1 MKKHRISILLLL
13 LILTLSFSLSFT
25 EIFIGTP
32 TAGYTWLENR
42 NFLFITENDAD
53 NALTLSITQTLNI
66 SADFLDIKTSDDLN
80 QLFSLNSFL
89 TDYSVIILSLNQ
101 IPNPLND
108 SFIPQLSNYIS
119 NGGLFG
125 IISSQ
130 IWRFP
135 ISFHSLLGAVINSQG
150 QKEYPLG
157 NISEQLEF
165 TVVNETLC
173 QQPIYHSTNSNF
185 SIEGVIGISTTINPR
200 LMVAQSQNTPNGN
213 ACINAFQE
221 GKGYVISAPVSP
233 VAISSS
239 IENLSNF
246 LSSVIGTGL
255 SILIE
260 FESSGISNLPI
271 TPKLLFN
278 DDILIPIATIGG
290 LSILIFG
297 FAYVVSQWLLVPQKT
312 ILDLPKDRK
321 ILDTLL
327 LGPILFIGHI
337 LYPPIIRRLDD
348 YDVMDNEYRNQI
360 LDILETKDFLH
371 FRELKREL
379 NIGTSS
385 LRWHLQ
391 VLEDFRLINR
401 TVVGQYEIYYL
412 LHNTPDPL
420 FLEIYFAIISGG
432 GYKVAQAFKESKSWE
447 LSLLADYLGQ
457 SRESV
462 RYHCKKLEKLNLISL
477 NGQKYH
483 FNLKKYTIFLLAL
496 ERRRKTQ

>member
-1 MKKHRISILLLL
+1 MKIHRISILFTLLV
-13 LILTLSFSLSFT
+13 LTLSFFLWFT
-25 EIFIGTP
+25 ETPIGILSK
-32 TAGYTWLENR
+32 GYTTLEDR
-42 NFLFITENDAD
+42 NFLFIAENNAD
-53 NALTLSITQTLNI
+53 NALVLSIAQTLNI
-66 SADFLDIKTSDDLN
+66 TADFLDIKTSDDLN
-80 QLFSLNSFL
+80 QLFNSNNLFM
-89 TDYSVIILSLNQ
+89 DYSVIILSLNQ

-108 SFIPQLSNYIS
+108 SITPQLSSFIS

-130 IWRFP
+130 IWRFSG
-135 ISFHSLLGAVINSQG
+135 SFHSLLGLVINSQG

-165 TVVNETLC
+165 TVINETLC
-173 QQPIYHSTNSNF
+173 QQPIFYPNNSKF
-185 SIEGVIGISTTINPR
+185 SVEGVIGITSAINHH
-200 LMVAQSQNTPNGN
+200 LMVAQSQNTSNGN

-221 GKGYVISAPVSP
+221 GKGYVISAPISP
-233 VAISSS
+233 VTISASL
-239 IENLSNF
+239 ENLSNF
-246 LSSVIGTGL
+246 LSSIIGTGL
-255 SILIE
+255 NILVE
-260 FESSGISNLPI
+260 FEPSENSDFPI
-271 TPKLLFN
+271 IPKLLFN
-278 DDILIPIATIGG
+278 DEILNTVTIIGG
-290 LSILIFG
+290 LSLLIFG
-297 FAYVVSQWLLVPQKT
+297 LVYVVSQWLFIQQKT

-321 ILDTLL
+321 MLETLF

-348 YDVMDNEYRNQI
+348 YDVTDNEYRNQI
-360 LDILETKDFLH
+360 LDILVTKDFLH

-379 NIGTSS
+379 DIGTSS

-401 TVVGQYEIYYL
+401 TVIGQYEIYYL
-412 LHNTPDPL
+412 LNNTPDPI

-447 LSLLADYLGQ
+447 LSLLADYIGQ

-462 RYHCKKLEKLNLISL
+462 RYHCKKLEKLNLLTL

-483 FNLKKYTIFLLAL
+483 FNSEKYNKFLLAL